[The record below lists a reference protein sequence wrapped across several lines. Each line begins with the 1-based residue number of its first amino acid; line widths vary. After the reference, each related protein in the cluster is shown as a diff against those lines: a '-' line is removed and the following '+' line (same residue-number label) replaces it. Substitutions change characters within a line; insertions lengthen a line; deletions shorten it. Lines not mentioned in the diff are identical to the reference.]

1 MRVEHEPAR
10 NRFIV
15 RLPEGEGELVY
26 RMADATTIDLL
37 HTGVQP
43 TLRGRGVAETLVQA
57 AFDHARSNGL
67 RVVPTCPYVQRWL
80 KSHPEAHEL
89 LRTA

>member
-1 MRVEHEPAR
+1 MQVEHEPAR
-10 NRFIV
+10 KRFLV

-26 RMADATTIDLL
+26 DMIDPGTIDLL

-43 TLRGRGVAETLVQA
+43 TLRGRGVAEALVQF
-57 AFDHARSNGL
+57 AFDHARRNGL
-67 RVVPTCPYVQRWL
+67 RVVPTCPYVRRWL
-80 KSHPEAHEL
+80 EKHPEVHDV